1 MATGP
6 RERVRKSMAQPA
18 TEARP
23 SAPTLSRELGLWDGT
38 MLVAGSMIGSGI
50 FIVAADIAAQVDS
63 AGWLLATWVITGL
76 LTVFAALSFGQLAT
90 RIPHTGGQY
99 AYLRELYGPI
109 FGFLYGWT
117 YFMVINTGS
126 AAAVAVGF
134 ARYLGVLTGGIEA
147 TQWIVKPIQLSDS
160 YAFSLSRQQL
170 VAVVMIVVLTWLNS
184 RGLKLGRLIQ
194 STFTSAKT
202 LALVLLIAVGL
213 TLGWNADAVA
223 ANFRDAWTPRN
234 PVALEPG
241 MSWLPSLTASMGFIG
256 LLVALCV
263 AQVGS
268 LFSADA
274 WNSVTFTAGET
285 KDPRRTV
292 RLALIWGTV
301 MVTVLYCLA
310 NLAYLVALPMDEIRN
325 AQDGRVATAVL
336 QSIWGPVG
344 ASIMAAA
351 IVVSTFGCNNGLLLS
366 GARVYYA
373 MARDGVF
380 FRKCGTLNEARVPGV
395 ALWMQCVWACVL
407 VLPRTVSVGADGQPV
422 YGNLYGN
429 LLDYVIF
436 ATLIFYVLTVGGLFK
451 LRLREGNSPPAGSAP
466 VSLLLPTL
474 YCIGATIIM
483 LVLLAYKTDTTWPG
497 LIIVLLGVPVF
508 LAWSGRSAPPAVASR
523 D

>member
-1 MATGP
+1 MA
-6 RERVRKSMAQPA
+6 APA
-18 TEARP
+18 TSAAE

-63 AGWLLATWVITGL
+63 AGWLLVTWVITGL

-134 ARYLGVLTGGIEA
+134 AKYLGVMVPWIHHES
-147 TQWIVKPIQLSDS
+147 WIVAPIPLSDT
-160 YAFSLSRQQL
+160 YAISLSTQQF

-184 RGLKLGRLIQ
+184 RGLKLGKLIQ

-223 ANFRDAWTPRN
+223 ANFRDAFTPRN

-301 MVTVLYCLA
+301 VVTALYCLA
-310 NLAYLVALPMDEIRN
+310 NLAYLVALPMDQIRN
-325 AQDGRVATAVL
+325 APDSRVATAVL
-336 QSIWGPVG
+336 ESIWGPVG
-344 ASIMAAA
+344 ATIMAVA
-351 IVVSTFGCNNGLLLS
+351 IVISTFGCNNGLLLS

-380 FRKCGTLNEARVPGV
+380 FRKVGTLNAARVPGV
-395 ALWMQCVWACVL
+395 ALWLQCVWACVL
-407 VLPRTVSVGADGQPV
+407 VLPRTIKADGT
-422 YGNLYGN
+422 YGNVYGN

-451 LRLREGNSPPAGSAP
+451 LRMREGNSPPAGSAP

-508 LAWSGRSAPPAVASR
+508 LAWSGRAAPPAVASR

>member
-1 MATGP
+1 
-6 RERVRKSMAQPA
+6 MAQPA
-18 TEARP
+18 PAPAAST

-76 LTVFAALSFGQLAT
+76 LTVFAALSFGQLAQ

-99 AYLRELYGPI
+99 AYLRELWGPL

-134 ARYLGVLTGGIEA
+134 ARYLGVMVP
-147 TQWIVKPIQLSDS
+147 WIDPQSWVVAPIRLSDS
-160 YAFSLSRQQL
+160 YAISLSTQQL
-170 VAVVMIVVLTWLNS
+170 VAILSIVFLTWLNS
-184 RGLKLGRLIQ
+184 RGLKLGKLIQ

-202 LALVLLIAVGL
+202 LALVLLIVVGL
-213 TLGWNADAVA
+213 TLGWNAEAVS

-234 PVALEPG
+234 PVPLEPG
-241 MSWLPSLTASMGFIG
+241 LSWLPSLTASMGLLG

-301 MVTVLYCLA
+301 MVTALYCLA
-310 NLAYLVALPMDEIRN
+310 NLAYLVALPLDDIRN
-325 AQDGRVATAVL
+325 APDARVATAVL
-336 QSIWGPVG
+336 QQIWGPAG
-344 ASIMAAA
+344 ATIMAVA
-351 IVVSTFGCNNGLLLS
+351 IVISTFGCNNGLLLS

-380 FRKCGTLNEARVPGV
+380 FRPVGTLNKARVPGV
-395 ALWMQCVWACVL
+395 ALWLQCVWACVL
-407 VLPRTVSVGADGQPV
+407 VLPRTVSTGADGQPV
-422 YGNLYGN
+422 YGNLYSN

-436 ATLIFYVLTVGGLFK
+436 ATLIFYVLTVAGLFK
-451 LRLREGNSPPAGSAP
+451 VRLREGRAPAAGSQP
-466 VSLLLPTL
+466 VKLLLPVL
-474 YCIGATIIM
+474 YCLGATAIM

-508 LAWSGRSAPPAVASR
+508 LAWSGRAVPATAPES
-523 D
+523 

>member
-1 MATGP
+1 
-6 RERVRKSMAQPA
+6 MAQPVPTMA
-18 TEARP
+18 DP
-23 SAPTLSRELGLWDGT
+23 GPQTLSRELGLWDGT

-50 FIVAADIAAQVDS
+50 FIVAADIAAQVDA

-76 LTVFAALSFGQLAT
+76 LTVFAALSFGQLAQ

-99 AYLRELYGPI
+99 AYLRELYGPL

-134 ARYLGVLTGGIEA
+134 ARYLGVMVP
-147 TQWIVKPIQLSDS
+147 WIDAESWVIAPVRLSDG
-160 YAFSLSRQQL
+160 YALSLSTQQL
-170 VAVVMIVVLTWLNS
+170 VAVLSIVLLTWLNS
-184 RGLKLGRLIQ
+184 RGLKLGKLIQ

-202 LALVLLIAVGL
+202 LALVLLIVVGL

-223 ANFRDAWTPRN
+223 SNFRDAWTPRN
-234 PVALEPG
+234 PIALIPG
-241 MSWLPSLTASMGFIG
+241 LSWLPELTASMGLIG

-285 KDPRRTV
+285 RDPRRTV

-301 MVTVLYCLA
+301 LVTGLYCLA
-310 NLAYLVALPMDEIRN
+310 NLAYLVALPLDDIRN
-325 AQDGRVATAVL
+325 APDARVATAVL
-336 QSIWGPVG
+336 QQIWGPAG
-344 ASIMAAA
+344 ATIMAVA
-351 IVVSTFGCNNGLLLS
+351 IVISTFGCNNGLLLS

-380 FRKCGTLNEARVPGV
+380 FRAVGTLNGARVPGA
-395 ALWMQCVWACVL
+395 ALWLQCIWACTL
-407 VLPRTVSVGADGQPV
+407 VLPRTVSPGLDGQPI
-422 YGNLYGN
+422 YGNLYN
-429 LLDYVIF
+429 DLLNYVIF
-436 ATLIFYVLTVGGLFK
+436 ATLIFYVLTCAGLFK
-451 LRLREGNSPPAGSAP
+451 VKLREGRAPAAGLEP
-466 VSLLLPTL
+466 VKLLMPSL
-474 YCIGATIIM
+474 YCVGATIIM
-483 LVLLAYKTDTTWPG
+483 LVLLAYQTSTTWPG

-508 LAWSGRSAPPAVASR
+508 LAWSGRAAPAPAE

>member
-1 MATGP
+1 MAT
-6 RERVRKSMAQPA
+6 PA
-18 TEARP
+18 TTAAETT
-23 SAPTLSRELGLWDGT
+23 PTLSRELGLWDGT

-50 FIVAADIAAQVDS
+50 FIVAADIAGQVDS

-76 LTVFAALSFGQLAT
+76 LTVFAALSFGQLAQ

-134 ARYLGVLTGGIEA
+134 AKYLGVMVP
-147 TQWIVKPIQLSDS
+147 WISKDHWVVEPVRLSGS
-160 YAFSLSRQQL
+160 YALSLSTQQL
-170 VAVVMIVVLTWLNS
+170 VAIASIVFLTWLNS

-202 LALVLLIAVGL
+202 LALVLLIVVGL
-213 TLGWNADAVA
+213 TLGWNAEAVA
-223 ANFRDAWTPRN
+223 SNFRDAWTPRN
-234 PVALEPG
+234 PMTLKPG
-241 MSWLPSLTASMGFIG
+241 LSWLPDLSAAMGLIG
-256 LLVALCV
+256 LVVALCV

-301 MVTVLYCLA
+301 MVTGLYCLA
-310 NLAYLVALPMDEIRN
+310 NLAYLVALPLDGIRN
-325 AQDGRVATAVL
+325 AYDSRVATAVL
-336 QSIWGPVG
+336 EQIWGPTG
-344 ASIMAAA
+344 ATVMAVA
-351 IVVSTFGCNNGLLLS
+351 IVISTFGCNNGLLLS

-380 FRKCGTLNEARVPGV
+380 FRSVGTLNKARVPGA
-395 ALWMQCVWACVL
+395 ALWLQCVWACAL
-407 VLPRTVSVGADGQPV
+407 VLPRTVTQVAGGQPV
-422 YGNLYGN
+422 YGNLYN
-429 LLDYVIF
+429 DLLNYVIF
-436 ATLIFYVLTVGGLFK
+436 ATLIFYVLTCAGLFK
-451 LRLREGNSPPAGSAP
+451 VKARESRAPAAGLEP
-466 VSLLLPTL
+466 VKLLLPSL
-474 YCIGATIIM
+474 YCVGATIIM
-483 LVLLAYKTDTTWPG
+483 LVLLAYQTDTTWPG
-497 LIIVLLGVPVF
+497 LVIVLLGVPVF
-508 LAWSGRSAPPAVASR
+508 LAWGGRAAPAPAAET
-523 D
+523 

>member
-1 MATGP
+1 MA
-6 RERVRKSMAQPA
+6 SPA
-18 TEARP
+18 TEPRAA
-23 SAPTLSRELGLWDGT
+23 APTLSRELTLWDGT

-50 FIVAADIAAQVDS
+50 FIVAADIVAQTGS

-134 ARYLGVLTGGIEA
+134 AKYLGVMVP
-147 TQWIVKPIQLSDS
+147 WIHHESWVVKPIALSES
-160 YAFSLSRQQL
+160 YAISLSTQQL
-170 VAVVMIVVLTWLNS
+170 VAILSIVFLTWLNS

-202 LALVLLIAVGL
+202 LALVLLILVGL
-213 TLGWNADAVA
+213 TIGWNADAVA
-223 ANFRDAWTPRN
+223 ANFSNAWTPRS
-234 PVALEPG
+234 PAPLEPG
-241 MSWLPSLTASMGFIG
+241 LSWLPTLDASMGIIG
-256 LLVALCV
+256 LVVALCV

-274 WNSVTFTAGET
+274 WNSVTFTAGEV
-285 KDPRRTV
+285 KNPERNV

-301 MVTVLYCLA
+301 MVTALYCLA
-310 NLAYLVALPMDEIRN
+310 NLAYLVALPMDEIRG
-325 AQDGRVATAVL
+325 AQDSRVATAVL
-336 QSIWGPVG
+336 QQIWGPVG
-344 ASIMAAA
+344 ATIMAVA
-351 IVVSTFGCNNGLLLS
+351 IVISTFGCNNGLLLS

-380 FRKCGTLNEARVPGV
+380 FRSVGTLNKARVPGV
-395 ALWMQCVWACVL
+395 ALWWQCVWACVL
-407 VLPRTVSVGADGQPV
+407 VLPRTIRADGT
-422 YGNLYGN
+422 YGNVYGN

-436 ATLIFYVLTVGGLFK
+436 ATLIFYVMTCAGLFK
-451 LRLREGNSPPAGSAP
+451 VRAREGATPPAGLRP

-474 YCIGATIIM
+474 YCLGATVIM
-483 LVLLAYKTDTTWPG
+483 FVLLAYKTDTTWPG
-497 LIIVLLGVPVF
+497 LVIVLLGVPVF
-508 LAWSGRSAPPAVASR
+508 YLQGGGRAATPPTEG
-523 D
+523 